1 MGAEERAII
10 MNLAE
15 LATLFP
21 SYSNFQA
28 IAVPSGQK
36 EVVSAF
42 QGQRRVAIK
51 LFHRV
56 ADDQERIDREMAAVS
71 KLHCQFVPE
80 VIESGIVTLEG
91 VERVFLVEQ
100 FIEGQTYATLLQT
113 QPVQAILPVVNLA
126 NILLNVAVD
135 CETADLVHRDMK
147 PANII
152 LDAGGKFWVLDFG
165 LVKHLDLTS
174 ITPTGHG
181 VGTLGYAPIEQ
192 MRLMRAPIDIR
203 ADLFAIGTILYE
215 SLCGFSPWKQGVQDI
230 HDLMRKMSAQELPR
244 LAIPGDANGELG
256 TFIAWLVQRFPSRR
270 PQTANEARAA
280 FEPIYQAINP
290 QAQ

>member
-1 MGAEERAII
+1 

-15 LATLFP
+15 LATRFP
-21 SYSNFQA
+21 GYSNFQA
-28 IAVPSGQK
+28 IAAPSGQK

-56 ADDQERIDREMAAVS
+56 ADDQERIDREMDAVL

-80 VIESGIVTLEG
+80 VIESGATTLEG
-91 VERVFLVEQ
+91 VDRVFLIEQ
-100 FIEGQTYATLLQT
+100 FIEGQTYAALLQV
-113 QPVQAILPVVNLA
+113 QPIQAMHSVVNLA

-135 CETADLVHRDMK
+135 CETAELVHRDLK

-152 LDAGGKFWVLDFG
+152 RDVSGKFWILDFG
-165 LVKHLDLTS
+165 FVKHLDLTS

-192 MRLMRAPIDIR
+192 MRLIKAPIDIR

-215 SLCGFSPWKQGVQDI
+215 SICGFSPWRQSVHDI
-230 HDLMRKMSAQELPR
+230 HDLMQKMSAQELPR
-244 LAIPGDANGELG
+244 LTIPGDSNGELSS
-256 TFIAWLVQRFPSRR
+256 FIAWLVQ
-270 PQTANEARAA
+270 PQTAADSVTVNLYIIAEFDAGEEHEGLR
-280 FEPIYQAINP
+280 I
-290 QAQ
+290 

>member
-1 MGAEERAII
+1 

-21 SYSNFQA
+21 GYTNFQA
-28 IAVPSGQK
+28 IAAPSGQK

-56 ADDQERIDREMAAVS
+56 VDDQERIDREMTAVS
-71 KLHCQFVPE
+71 KLHCPSVPE
-80 VIESGIVTLEG
+80 VIQSGTVILEG
-91 VERVFLVEQ
+91 LERVFLVEQ
-100 FIEGQTYATLLQT
+100 FIDGETYATLLQS
-113 QPVQAILPVVNLA
+113 QPVQPIQSVVNLA

-135 CETADLVHRDMK
+135 CEAAGLVHRDLK

-152 LDAGGKFWVLDFG
+152 QDAAGQFWVLDFG

-192 MRLMRAPIDIR
+192 MRIMKAPIDIR

-215 SLCGFSPWKQGVQDI
+215 SLCGFSPWRQGTQDI
-230 HDLMRKMSAQELPR
+230 HDLMQRMSTQELPR
-244 LAIPGDANGELG
+244 LTIPSDANAELG
-256 TFIAWLVQRFPSRR
+256 SFIGWLVQRFPSRR
-270 PQTANEARAA
+270 PQTAGEARTA
-280 FEPIYQAINP
+280 FEPILQANTTP
-290 QAQ
+290 VQ